1 MDMGQPWHQTH
12 DFPAVGQGAGLIT
25 SLNLRFLIYKMGTV
39 FLRMPL
45 MVFISVKRAD
55 ADGMCR
61 IKCVWSVLI
70 MC

>member
-1 MDMGQPWHQTH
+1 MEDMDMGQPWHQTH

-45 MVFISVKRAD
+45 MVFISVK
-55 ADGMCR
+55 
-61 IKCVWSVLI
+61 
-70 MC
+70 